1 LYKKKEK
8 NNIAVGV
15 GLYVWNGEKTI
26 DQTLSSLIKQTYKAI
41 KIYVL
46 DNRSTDK
53 TADIVKK
60 FIKKDKRIKLI
71 IDKKRRDQASA
82 PRFLLNKF
90 LKNFK
95 YSVIVSDDDIYHKKF
110 IELTVSK
117 LKKNKLNMVYP
128 SYNLIDVKNKIYKSK
143 DFPIYSERS
152 SMLLNLLK
160 FVTYRNNAIM
170 MNAGVFET
178 KCSIKSY
185 KYHKI
190 YDSSLVNW
198 DNLMLLHFFANY
210 KIGYIKKKLINS
222 RIKDRIETAK
232 NRGQEGIFKF
242 EKFTFF
248 MFMIFVYQFNFSIVA
263 LKIIYGSNKINILKK
278 IILNLIIIFLYF
290 QKCTSYIFKKF
301 YKKSDIYKNRTS

>member
-1 LYKKKEK
+1 MD
-8 NNIAVGV
+8 NNLIGI

-26 DQTLSSLIKQTYKAI
+26 HQTLSSLINQTYKKI

-53 TADIVKK
+53 TTDIVKK
-60 FIKKDKRIKLI
+60 FIKKDKRITLI
-71 IDKKRRDQASA
+71 VDKKRRDQASA

-90 LKNFK
+90 LRNFK

-110 IELTVSK
+110 IELTVTK

-128 SYNLIDVKNKIYKSK
+128 SYNLIDEKGKIYKSR
-143 DFPIYSERS
+143 DFPIYSENS
-152 SMLLNLLK
+152 SMFLNLIK
-160 FVTYRNNAIM
+160 FITYRNNAIM

-178 KCSIKSY
+178 KCSINSY
-185 KYHKI
+185 KYHRI

-210 KIGYIKKKLINS
+210 KIGYVKQKLINS
-222 RIKDRIETAK
+222 RVKDRIKSAR

-248 MFMIFVYQFNFSIVA
+248 MFMIFVYQFNFSIMA
-263 LKIIYGSNKINILKK
+263 LKIIYKSNKLNILQK
-278 IILNLIIIFLYF
+278 IILNFIVISLYF
-290 QKCTSYIFKKF
+290 QKCTSYIVKKF
-301 YKKSDIYKNRTS
+301 YKKTDIYKNRTS

>member
-1 LYKKKEK
+1 MD
-8 NNIAVGV
+8 NNLIGI

-26 DQTLSSLIKQTYKAI
+26 AQTLSSLVNQTYKKI
-41 KIYVL
+41 RIYVL

-53 TADIVKK
+53 TTDIVKK
-60 FIKKDKRIKLI
+60 FIKKNKRITLI
-71 IDKKRRDQASA
+71 VDKKRRDQASA

-90 LKNFK
+90 LRNFK

-110 IELTVSK
+110 IELTVTK

-128 SYNLIDVKNKIYKSK
+128 SYNLIDEKGKIYKSR
-143 DFPIYSERS
+143 DFPIYSENS
-152 SMLLNLLK
+152 SMFLNLIK
-160 FVTYRNNAIM
+160 FITYRNNAIM

-178 KCSIKSY
+178 KCSINSY
-185 KYHKI
+185 KYHRI

-210 KIGYIKKKLINS
+210 KIGYVKQKLINS
-222 RIKDRIETAK
+222 RVKDRIKSAR

-248 MFMIFVYQFNFSIVA
+248 MFMIFAYQFNFSIMA
-263 LKIIYGSNKINILKK
+263 LKIIYNSNKLNILQK
-278 IILNLIIIFLYF
+278 IILNFIVISLYF
-290 QKCTSYIFKKF
+290 QKCASYIVKKF
-301 YKKSDIYKNRTS
+301 YKKTDIYKNRTS

>member
-1 LYKKKEK
+1 MD
-8 NNIAVGV
+8 NNLIGI

-26 DQTLSSLIKQTYKAI
+26 DQTLSSLINQTYKKI
-41 KIYVL
+41 KICVL

-53 TADIVKK
+53 TTDIVKK
-60 FIKKDKRIKLI
+60 FIKKDKRVRLI
-71 IDKKRRDQASA
+71 VDKKRRDQASA

-90 LKNFK
+90 LRNFK

-110 IELTVSK
+110 IELTVAK

-128 SYNLIDVKNKIYKSK
+128 SYNLTDEKEKIYKSR
-143 DFPIYSERS
+143 DFPIYSENS
-152 SMLLNLLK
+152 SMFLNLIK
-160 FVTYRNNAIM
+160 FITYRNNAIM

-178 KCSIKSY
+178 KCSINSY
-185 KYHKI
+185 KYHRI

-210 KIGYIKKKLINS
+210 KIGYVKQKLINS
-222 RIKDRIETAK
+222 RVKDRIKSAR

-248 MFMIFVYQFNFSIVA
+248 MFMIFVYQFNFSIMA
-263 LKIIYGSNKINILKK
+263 LKIIYKSNKLNILQK
-278 IILNLIIIFLYF
+278 IILNFIVISLYF
-290 QKCTSYIFKKF
+290 QKCFSYIVKKF
-301 YKKSDIYKNRTS
+301 YKKTDIYKNRTS

>member
-1 LYKKKEK
+1 MD
-8 NNIAVGV
+8 NNLIGI

-26 DQTLSSLIKQTYKAI
+26 DQTLSSLINQTYKKI

-53 TADIVKK
+53 TTDIVKK
-60 FIKKDKRIKLI
+60 FIKKDKRITLI
-71 IDKKRRDQASA
+71 VDKKRRDQASA

-90 LKNFK
+90 LRNFK
-95 YSVIVSDDDIYHKKF
+95 YSIIVSDDDIYHKKF
-110 IELTVSK
+110 IELTVTK

-128 SYNLIDVKNKIYKSK
+128 SYNLIDEKGKIYKSR
-143 DFPIYSERS
+143 DFPIYSENS
-152 SMLLNLLK
+152 SMFLNLIK
-160 FVTYRNNAIM
+160 FITYRNNAIM

-178 KCSIKSY
+178 KCSINSY
-185 KYHKI
+185 KYHRI

-210 KIGYIKKKLINS
+210 KIGYVKQKLINS
-222 RIKDRIETAK
+222 RVKDRIKSAR

-248 MFMIFVYQFNFSIVA
+248 MFMIFVYQFNFSIIA
-263 LKIIYGSNKINILKK
+263 LKIIYKSNKLNILQK
-278 IILNLIIIFLYF
+278 IILNLIVISLYF
-290 QKCTSYIFKKF
+290 QKCTSYIVKKF
-301 YKKSDIYKNRTS
+301 YKKTDIYKNRTS